1 MTEEKEE
8 KSLADMFNMKF
19 NEEGKMTEFDS
30 SLNANVFRKLNRKE
44 EKMTS
49 YQPNWRLFLHSV
61 LPMWALT
68 EAW

>member
-1 MTEEKEE
+1 MTEETKE

-44 EKMTS
+44 RRARDK
-49 YQPNWRLFLHSV
+49 QLRK
-61 LPMWALT
+61 AKKK
-68 EAW
+68 